1 MTGIL
6 IVGLVAVVAL
16 MDLFR
21 LRATN
26 TTLSRAGVLVAAMPR
41 ALMPL
46 AAAAALGAWTLIN
59 RYEAIART
67 GSGGLGTVVAATGR
81 ALETLL
87 AGVLAFLLLLGIAL
101 VIAARTR
108 ERAVVEPDRQ
118 SVSGRRGA
126 AAAGI
131 LIIAAAVVSGWMAM
145 DWTDKV
151 GVGMLGPMTRNIDL
165 PQIPTTYR
173 SYGYAS
179 GREAAEQS
187 EWLITSRRV
196 GGLVCGVAVVL
207 CFLTSFL
214 FSRVWFSST
223 AWHVA
228 RVSAVTLIAGA
239 ALYSA
244 HLWTGAAWL
253 RALMRG

>member
-108 ERAVVEPDRQ
+108 ERAVVEPDR
-118 SVSGRRGA
+118 
-126 AAAGI
+126 
-131 LIIAAAVVSGWMAM
+131 
-145 DWTDKV
+145 
-151 GVGMLGPMTRNIDL
+151 
-165 PQIPTTYR
+165 
-173 SYGYAS
+173 
-179 GREAAEQS
+179 
-187 EWLITSRRV
+187 
-196 GGLVCGVAVVL
+196 
-207 CFLTSFL
+207 
-214 FSRVWFSST
+214 
-223 AWHVA
+223 
-228 RVSAVTLIAGA
+228 
-239 ALYSA
+239 
-244 HLWTGAAWL
+244 
-253 RALMRG
+253 